1 MMSKSFHRSGSS
13 RREKIRGV
21 SMIELM
27 IAIFVVAVGILGTV
41 SALWY
46 GIRSERYA
54 DRRTQ
59 AVYQAREMINLIRA
73 RNLPY
78 QGNNLNV
85 GSFINDGD
93 YDNDADDAV
102 VKKDFNAA
110 PFGNDFTNAFNFKRH
125 IEMKVM
131 SSDPTH
137 HMSEMVGIKVTL
149 FWIDGS
155 AEKKVTLW
163 AYHRRP

>member
-1 MMSKSFHRSGSS
+1 MKNQPLNRHHNA
-13 RREKIRGV
+13 RGV
-21 SMIELM
+21 SMVELM

-73 RNLPY
+73 RNLPF
-78 QGNNLNV
+78 QGTNLTV
-85 GSFINDGD
+85 GSPINDGD
-93 YDNDADDAV
+93 YDNDADDES

-110 PFGNDFTNAFNFKRH
+110 PFGNDFDNKFNFKRH
-125 IEMKVM
+125 VEMKMM
-131 SSDPTH
+131 STDPNN
-137 HMSEMVGIKVTL
+137 HMSQMVGIKVTL
-149 FWIDGS
+149 FWVDGS
-155 AEKKVTLW
+155 SEKKVTLW